1 MARNAKTAYE
11 ITDAEKRDLIQLIQ
25 EGRALPEQYRFVLF
39 EDKREVE
46 LVWNGK
52 TRDVCTT
59 VLPFQSLE
67 HIDEPRKAAPEI
79 QADLF
84 DTRGRQLKGWTN
96 KLIWGDNKLILS
108 SLKSGALRRQIE
120 DAGGL
125 KLIYIDPPF
134 DVGADFSMDIEIG
147 GETFHK
153 EPNLLEQIAYRDTWG
168 RGADSFISMIYE
180 RLVLMRDLLA
190 EDGSIYVHCDW
201 RLVGALRTVMEEVF
215 QNIENI
221 ISWKRSALAAG
232 VKTQWRNSQ
241 DFILYFSKT
250 GQHTFNPQFGEYS
263 ESSKK
268 HYSRKD
274 EKGMH
279 RVVPLMASGK
289 SSGETGQIWR
299 GVDPNKRG
307 KNGMHWLKKI
317 EVLEKL
323 DAEGLVVWNSQGIPE
338 LKYYS
343 EEAKGVYISDFWDDI
358 DVINSMADEYQG
370 YNTQKPEALLERIIK
385 ASSNE
390 GDLVADFFCGS
401 GTTAAVAEKLGRKW
415 ICTDLGKFAIH
426 TTRKRLIGVQRES
439 KESGKPFRAF
449 EVLNLGRYERQA
461 YLNVGGRLTGV
472 QKEQALAQKEREFR
486 DLILRAY
493 KAQPLE
499 GESFFHGKNAG
510 RLVVIGPINLPVGR
524 LFVEEV
530 ITECRKRGASRVDM
544 LAFEFEMGLFPAVL
558 EEAKQ
563 KGIDLVPKQIPPE
576 VFDKR
581 AVEKGQVVFFDIS
594 FIEATPR
601 YDKKDKFTLQIE
613 LTDFSVYYTQGAM
626 DAAIA
631 NLKEGKSQVVCEAGQ
646 LYKIA
651 KDKQGVVTRNK
662 LTGHWTDWVDYW
674 AVDFDYMSRKEI
686 IKVAHSTGVGDV
698 IPAQAGIHDPA
709 KPLDSRVRWSDGSG
723 GGELEF
729 EERWTGGFIFENEWQ
744 SFRTRKNRDLE
755 LTSAPHTHTNAG
767 RYTVAVK
774 VIDIFGNDT
783 MTLVPVSVG

>member
-1 MARNAKTAYE
+1 MSKTKQSYDLS
-11 ITDAEKRDLIQLIQ
+11 DAEKRDLIQLIQ
-25 EGRALPEQYRFVLF
+25 QGKSLPEKYRFLLF

-52 TRDVCTT
+52 SREVCTT

-67 HIDEPRKAAPEI
+67 HVDEPRQEKPELGTM
-79 QADLF
+79 DMF

-120 DAGGL
+120 EAGGL

-180 RLVLMRDLLA
+180 RLILMRDLLA

-201 RLVGALRTVMEEVF
+201 RMVGALRTVMEEVF
-215 QNIENI
+215 QNIENV

-250 GQHTFNPQFGEYS
+250 GRHTFNPQFGEYS

-268 HYSRKD
+268 HYSHQD
-274 EKGMH
+274 ERG
-279 RVVPLMASGK
+279 VFQPVPILASGR
-289 SSGETGQIWR
+289 SSGETGVVWR
-299 GVDPNKRG
+299 GIDPNKLG
-307 KNGMHWLKKI
+307 KNGMHWLKNPKI
-317 EVLEKL
+317 LDEL
-323 DAEGLVVWNSQGIPE
+323 DAQGLIYWPKKDGGTPR
-338 LKYYS
+338 LKYY
-343 EEAKGVYISDFWDDI
+343 ETEAKGVYVSDFWDDI
-358 DVINSMADEYQG
+358 DVINSMADEYQN
-370 YNTQKPEALLERIIK
+370 YMTQKPEALLERIVK

-390 GDLVADFFCGS
+390 GDLVTDFFCGS

-426 TTRKRLIGVQRES
+426 TTRKRLIQVQRES
-439 KESGKPFRAF
+439 KDAGKPFRAF

-461 YLNVGGRLTGV
+461 YLNVGGRLTGK

-499 GESFFHGKNAG
+499 GDAFFHGKNAG
-510 RLVVIGPINLPVGR
+510 RLVVVGPINLPVGR

-530 ITECRKRGASRVDM
+530 IIECRKRGATRADV

-558 EEAKQ
+558 DEAKQ
-563 KGIDLVPKQIPPE
+563 KGIDLAPKYIPAE

-581 AVEKGQVVFFDIS
+581 AVDKGQVVFHDIS
-594 FIEATPR
+594 FVEATPR
-601 YDKKDKFTLQIE
+601 YKKKDKFTLQIE
-613 LTDFSVYYTQGAM
+613 LTDFSVYYTQGALE
-626 DAAIA
+626 AAA
-631 NLKEGKSQVVCEAGQ
+631 ADLKNGKSQVVCEQGQ
-646 LYKIA
+646 LIKIA
-651 KDKQGVVTRNK
+651 KDKDGVVTREK
-662 LTGHWTDWVDYW
+662 LTNHWTDWVDYW

-686 IKVAHSTGVGDV
+686 IRVPKNAGMEGAIVENSPSPTGR
-698 IPAQAGIHDPA
+698 GIECE
-709 KPLDSRVRWSDGSG
+709 G
-723 GGELEF
+723 EF
-729 EERWTGGFIFENEWQ
+729 EDRWTGSYIFENEWQ
-744 SFRTRKNRDLE
+744 SFRTRKDRDLD
-755 LTSAPHTHTNAG
+755 LKSAPHTYTQPG

-783 MTLVPVSVG
+783 MTLVPVNVG